1 MVADYKVIIRITISY
16 TMSQKNS
23 LSPIRNNDLDTQCL
37 SKTID
42 YYKYWSERIIETGCK
57 MEDI

>member
-1 MVADYKVIIRITISY
+1 
-16 TMSQKNS
+16 MSQKNS
-23 LSPIRNNDLDTQCL
+23 LSPVRNNDLDTQHL